1 MPIKRLREHLDDRQI
16 NYAVITHS
24 PAYTAQKVAASA
36 HISGKN
42 LAKTVIVRTGD
53 DLIMVVLPAN
63 HLINLKKLKDFLGT
77 EDVALAREREFK
89 DNFPDCEV
97 GTMPPFGN
105 LYDMQV
111 YVAKEL
117 TADKEIA
124 FNAGSYQELIR
135 MKYKDFANLVNPVVG
150 DFSVEGP

>member
-1 MPIKRLREHLDDRQI
+1 MSIKRLREHLDDRQI

-24 PAYTAQKVAASA
+24 PAYTAQKVAAST
-36 HISGKN
+36 HISGRTI
-42 LAKTVIVRTGD
+42 AKTVIVRTD
-53 DLIMVVLPAN
+53 EDLIMVVLPAN
-63 HLINLKKLKDFLGT
+63 HLIHLKKLRKFLGT
-77 EDVALAREREFK
+77 EDVALAREREFI
-89 DNFPDCEV
+89 DRFPDCEV

-117 TADKEIA
+117 TKDEEIA

-135 MKYKDFANLVNPVVG
+135 MKYEDFANLVKPIVG